1 MREAILEYMR
11 KEFSE
16 EIDYGT
22 NLMEYVDSFSLLVVL
37 MFLEKT
43 FNIKITDFRLEDFE
57 TIDTIPKLVE
67 DGRRHS
73 DKD

>member
-1 MREAILEYMR
+1 MREAILEYMQ

-16 EIDYGT
+16 EIDYDT

-37 MFLEKT
+37 MFLEKN
-43 FNIKITDFRLEDFE
+43 FNIKITDFRSEDFE
-57 TIDTIPKLVE
+57 TIDTITKLVE